1 MRPTT
6 TRKRELLLSE
16 GEKDLH
22 EDTTFKLRCDG
33 TKKEELSVQ
42 AAGGKWS
49 KQLAESV
56 PSGRDGKCKSFR
68 LGIA

>member
-1 MRPTT
+1 MLKRPTT

-42 AAGGKWS
+42 AAGGKCSQWKRWKVQKLQAWNS
-49 KQLAESV
+49 LKV
-56 PSGRDGKCKSFR
+56 
-68 LGIA
+68 